1 MKYPMRYS
9 KENLEN
15 LSLDELKQLQDAL
28 ENKPTQVSLI
38 DKITEALMNEKNTVE
53 DEGIVYKWNLED
65 GNGDPYFTISEEP
78 QPEEDGTDT
87 GVEDASIDEMDE
99 DLRLSLLGRELVLQ
113 RKYIIDQ
120 EQEVFEIIDIQ

>member
-65 GNGDPYFTISEEP
+65 GNGVPYFTISEEP